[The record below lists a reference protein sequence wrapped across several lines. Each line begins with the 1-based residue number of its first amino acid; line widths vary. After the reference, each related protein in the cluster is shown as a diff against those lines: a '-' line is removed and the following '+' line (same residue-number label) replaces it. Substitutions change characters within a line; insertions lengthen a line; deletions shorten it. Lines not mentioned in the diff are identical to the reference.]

1 MKYKNKLAL
10 ISVLILSIFTFS
22 CASKETKN
30 TEDNTTSINVILGK
44 SAVNTK
50 TVNMELTGQV
60 ESAHASNIATR
71 IMGYVTKIYVKVGD
85 KVNAGQLLFSINSTD
100 ILAKKGQVDASVRQA
115 EAALHVAQKDF
126 DRYTVLYKQASASAK
141 ELEQVN
147 LQYQSAKSG
156 VDAAKSMQAE
166 VIAQLTYANVVAPFS
181 GVITQKLA
189 DEGSLANP
197 GMPILTIEQS
207 GTLQISAMAPENSI
221 ANLKLGENAAVTIS
235 AANINFIGKITQIN
249 PSSQLTGGQYIIKV
263 SIPNTVSNKVLAGMY
278 ANLLIQNSKTV
289 KLDTN
294 SYKNLLV
301 PASAIIYRDQLTG
314 IYTVGSQNTA
324 LLRWVRLG
332 NNFGNNIEVLSGL
345 AKEESYIISAD
356 GKLFNGAKIKIK

>member
-1 MKYKNKLAL
+1 MRYKNNLGL
-10 ISVLILSIFTFS
+10 ITVLIMSIFTFS
-22 CASKETKN
+22 CASKETNN
-30 TEDNTTSINVILGK
+30 TEDNSAIINVTVGK
-44 SAVNTK
+44 SATKMNTA
-50 TVNMELTGQV
+50 NLELTGQV
-60 ESAHASNIATR
+60 EAAHASNIATR
-71 IMGYVTKIYVKVGD
+71 IMGYLTKIHVKVGD
-85 KVNAGQLLFSINSTD
+85 KVKAGQLLFSINSTD

-126 DRYTVLYKQASASAK
+126 DRYTVLFKQNSASAK

-147 LQYQSAKSG
+147 LQYQSAKSS
-156 VDAAKSMQAE
+156 VEAAKSKQAE

-197 GMPILTIEQS
+197 GMPILTIEQT

-221 ANLKLGENAAVTIS
+221 ANLKLGENAEVTVS
-235 AANINFIGKITQIN
+235 AAKVNFTGKITQIN

-263 SIPNTVSNKVLAGMY
+263 AIPNTVSNKVLAGMY
-278 ANLLIQNSKTV
+278 ANLLIHNNNAIQK
-289 KLDTN
+289 DTT
-294 SYKNLLV
+294 SSIGVLV
-301 PASAIIYRDQLTG
+301 PISAIIYRDQLTG

-332 NNFGNNIEVLSGL
+332 NSYGNNIEVLSGL
-345 AKEESYIISAD
+345 AKGEEYIISAD
-356 GKLFNGAKIKIK
+356 GNLFNGAKIKIK

>member
-1 MKYKNKLAL
+1 MRYKNNLAL
-10 ISVLILSIFTFS
+10 IAVLILSFFTFS
-22 CASKETKN
+22 CASKETNN
-30 TEDNTTSINVILGK
+30 TEDNSAIINVTVGK
-44 SAVNTK
+44 SAVNTNAA
-50 TVNMELTGQV
+50 NMELTGQV

-71 IMGYVTKIYVKVGD
+71 IMGYVTKIHVKVGD
-85 KVNAGQLLFSINSTD
+85 RVNAGQLLFSINSTD
-100 ILAKKGQVDASVRQA
+100 ILAKKGQVDASLRQA

-126 DRYTVLYKQASASAK
+126 DRYTVLFKQASASAK

-197 GMPILTIEQS
+197 GMPILTIEQT
-207 GTLQISAMAPENSI
+207 GTLQITALAPENSI
-221 ANLKLGENAAVTIS
+221 ANVKLGETAAIKV
-235 AANINFIGKITQIN
+235 AAADINFTGKITQIN

-278 ANLLIQNSKTV
+278 ANLLIQNSKIN

-294 SYKNLLV
+294 INKNVLV

-332 NNFGNNIEVLSGL
+332 NNVGNNIEVLSGL
-345 AKEESYIISAD
+345 AKGEEYIISAD